1 MTLKNS
7 IHSCRSCPTQDH
19 LPCDAGDLCDSVVCK
34 MLFTLHL
41 KRSEM
46 LMLLLLIMSYKCS
59 TPACMKISLC
69 CGDVV
74 PSVWKWL
81 PCCSSVGVFWGTLLF
96 WLSLPA
102 RRKSPVSLH
111 KGSHWP
117 LPPLAGRPL
126 APLRAE
132 WISLTPFPAVLLN
145 LTSGTPV
152 ISTAPPSGAGPTIP
166 VACGGAPVAPRQG
179 GSAALLQSA
188 PSYRWNTWQG
198 AGTPCEPPANQ
209 TGWREGS
216 VENYQ

>member
-1 MTLKNS
+1 MRPL
-7 IHSCRSCPTQDH
+7 
-19 LPCDAGDLCDSVVCK
+19 LCSVQI
-34 MLFTLHL
+34 
-41 KRSEM
+41 SEGSM
-46 LMLLLLIMSYKCS
+46 R
-59 TPACMKISLC
+59 ISLC
-69 CGDVV
+69 CATCVEMT
-74 PSVWKWL
+74 PL

-145 LTSGTPV
+145 PTSGTAV
-152 ISTAPPSGAGPTIP
+152 ISTAPPFGAGPTIP

-188 PSYRWNTWQG
+188 PSYRWNT
-198 AGTPCEPPANQ
+198 
-209 TGWREGS
+209 
-216 VENYQ
+216 